1 MPADAL
7 AHLVAVMESSPAM
20 YLADSGIW
28 SYPGDE
34 SLKLALADVVSGQR
48 GIIDRAAGILAER
61 EVAVPQTGYPLAYTA
76 WHDLDLAFLLPR
88 VIERMK
94 GQIASLEAILVSGTS
109 DAAALELAR
118 EAIAST
124 RSHIDVLDQQAARL
138 RRAPASA

>member
-28 SYPGDE
+28 SYPGEE

-48 GIIDRAAGILAER
+48 EIIDRAAGILADR
-61 EVAVPQTGYPLAYTA
+61 EIAVPQTGYPLAFTA

-88 VIERMK
+88 VVEEMK
-94 GQIASLEAILVSGTS
+94 RQVTSLEAILSSGTS
-109 DAAALELAR
+109 DAAALDLAH
-118 EAIAST
+118 EAVTTT
-124 RSHIDVLDQQAARL
+124 RSHIDVLERQAARH
-138 RRAPASA
+138 RRSPTSA

>member
-94 GQIASLEAILVSGTS
+94 GQVASLEAILASGTS